1 LKSKLL
7 LAFKVLAFFGIGFLI
22 LYFVYKNQQ
31 VSYLEECT
39 LKGIPSGDC
48 SLFDKVIQD
57 FRSSNLWILMLTVML
72 FMLSNI
78 FRALRWGL
86 LLEPLGYSPGLA
98 NTLGA
103 TMIGYLLNL
112 SIPRAG
118 EIAKP
123 ASLSKNENIPLDH
136 TIGTIVTD
144 RIIDV
149 VCLLIVFG
157 LTLLLAYDR
166 IFGYLEANLSISEK
180 FSFLMDRPKLS
191 LFLLC
196 LYSFGI
202 WYVYR
207 NWVSVKSNKL
217 IRKILKFGLGIYE
230 GTLSVFKM
238 KSRGLFIFYSIGIW
252 VLYYLMTYLVFFA
265 FEPTLHLSA
274 VAGLVVFLFG
284 SLGIVIPSPGGMG
297 SYHFLVGQALGLYGI
312 DGVDGFSFANIAFF
326 TIQIFGNV
334 FFGVLALVLLPI
346 YNKSSRF
353 S

>member
-1 LKSKLL
+1 MKSKFL
-7 LAFKVLAFFGIGFLI
+7 LALKVIAFFGLGFII
-22 LYFVYKNQQ
+22 LYFVYTNQQ
-31 VSYLEECT
+31 TAYLEECE
-39 LKGIPSGDC
+39 LKGIPEGEC
-48 SLFDKVIQD
+48 SLIEKVFQD
-57 FRSSNLWILMLTVML
+57 FKSSKLWLLIVTVVL
-72 FMLSNI
+72 FMLSNV

-86 LLEPLGYSPGLA
+86 LLQPLGYNPKLA

-123 ASLSKNENIPLDH
+123 ASLSKNENIPLDL

-144 RIIDV
+144 RVIDV
-149 VCLLIVFG
+149 VCLLIVFI

-166 IFGYLEANLSISEK
+166 IYLYLEENLSISEK
-180 FSFLMDRPKLS
+180 FSFLTDRPSLS
-191 LFLLC
+191 LILLG
-196 LYSFGI
+196 LALISLWLI
-202 WYVYR
+202 YR
-207 NWVSVKSNKL
+207 NWTLLKANKL
-217 IRKILKFGLGIYE
+217 ISKILNFGIGIYK
-230 GTLSVFKM
+230 GTLSVFKL
-238 KSRGLFIFYSIGIW
+238 KRRGLFIFYSIGIW

-265 FEPTLHLSA
+265 FEPTTHLGP

-297 SYHFLVGQALGLYGI
+297 SYHFLVGQALSLYGI

-334 FFGVLALVLLPI
+334 FFGGLALLLLPI
-346 YNKSSRF
+346 YNKSIKST
-353 S
+353 